1 MKKAKTPFTLENTNR
16 EKFLRY
22 LKKNNI
28 NAVISYTPLHR
39 SKMGKKFFDGKKK
52 LSNTDK
58 YVKQIVRLPPSQ

>member
-52 LSNTDK
+52 TFK
-58 YVKQIVRLPPSQ
+58 YR